1 MTLNIQFSKN
11 ENGVFELIGSSS
23 LKCPQISESSSYLC
37 WKCYSPRHFIDN
49 EISEREL
56 GGWKNT
62 KIISKLQSAFVT
74 RPNKQEGSIY
84 R

>member
-1 MTLNIQFSKN
+1 MALNTQFSKN
-11 ENGVFELIGSSS
+11 ENGVCELIGPSSS
-23 LKCPQISESSSYLC
+23 KCAQISESISYLC
-37 WKCYSPRHFIDN
+37 WNCYSPRHFIDN

-56 GGWKNT
+56 DGWGNT
-62 KIISKLQSAFVT
+62 KITSKPQYAFVT